1 MAANQLLFKEL
12 PFQPSRNQVFYIEN
26 GYDAD
31 ANNFIQSNYFDL
43 KSVFANNGMDFYY
56 LPYLL
61 REHDIEA
68 KVRYYAPYLSSQL
81 LTTKVQSNALVPYLS
96 DDDTR
101 KNLQPS
107 LVFEGNQKGGNG
119 EVMFLQVPLSDIDFS
134 QSKSVDDLVQW
145 VEQMRDAYHRE
156 IVQERVCYYQSE
168 DFHAPHCCSQVE
180 TSSSKKRFLEG
191 LFNRFNK
198 KLEMPEDDV
207 DLQKTEDEYAEE
219 QSLMETEKVLRE
231 LRLTVQKLRL
241 EGVSLMAI
249 HEFID
254 KQEPLSRMT
263 ITPDYRIFLPDYN
276 NIEIEMAALP
286 KAIYFLFLRY
296 PNGIIYKH
304 MQDHYNE
311 LLNIYRQLRP
321 NTDEARIN
329 LTITKVVNPVGNA
342 LNENIARIRKA
353 FIEKFDEHLANHYI
367 ITGERGLQYAIPL
380 DRELITWEE

>member
-1 MAANQLLFKEL
+1 MAVNQLLFKDL

-31 ANNFIQSNYFDL
+31 VNNFIQSNYFDL
-43 KSVFANNGMDFYY
+43 KSVFANNGMDFFY

-156 IVQERVCYYQSE
+156 IVHERVRYYQSE
-168 DFHAPHCCSQVE
+168 DFHAPRCCSQVE
-180 TSSSKKRFLEG
+180 TSGSKKRFLEG

-198 KLEMPEDDV
+198 KLERPEDDV
-207 DLQKTEDEYAEE
+207 DLQKTEEEYAEE

-321 NTDEARIN
+321 HTDEARIN

>member
-1 MAANQLLFKEL
+1 MAVNQLLFKDL

-68 KVRYYAPYLSSQL
+68 KVRYYAPYLSSAL

-134 QSKSVDDLVQW
+134 QSKSVGDLVQW

-156 IVQERVCYYQSE
+156 IVHERVCYYQSE
-168 DFHAPHCCSQVE
+168 DFHAPQCCSQVE

-207 DLQKTEDEYAEE
+207 DLQKTEEEYAEE

-321 NTDEARIN
+321 HTDEARIN

>member
-1 MAANQLLFKEL
+1 MAVNQLLFKDL

-31 ANNFIQSNYFDL
+31 VNNFIQSNYFDL

-68 KVRYYAPYLSSQL
+68 KVRYYAPYLSSAL
-81 LTTKVQSNALVPYLS
+81 LTTNVQSNALVPYLS

-119 EVMFLQVPLSDIDFS
+119 EVMFLQVLLSDIDFS

-145 VEQMRDAYHRE
+145 VEQLRDAYHRE
-156 IVQERVCYYQSE
+156 IVQERVSYYE
-168 DFHAPHCCSQVE
+168 TCDAPPPCCCSQVE
-180 TSSSKKRFLEG
+180 TSSSKKGFLEG

-198 KLEMPEDDV
+198 KLEMPEDDA
-207 DLQKTEDEYAEE
+207 DLQKTEEELAEE

-321 NTDEARIN
+321 HTDEARIN

>member
-1 MAANQLLFKEL
+1 MAVNQLLFKEL

-31 ANNFIQSNYFDL
+31 VNNFIQSNYFDL

-156 IVQERVCYYQSE
+156 IEHERVSYYQSE
-168 DFHAPHCCSQVE
+168 DFHAPSCCSQVE

-207 DLQKTEDEYAEE
+207 DLQKTEEEYAEE

>member
-1 MAANQLLFKEL
+1 MAVNQLLFKDL

-31 ANNFIQSNYFDL
+31 VNNFIQSNYSEL
-43 KSVFANNGMDFYY
+43 KSVFANNGMDFFY

-156 IVQERVCYYQSE
+156 IVHERVCYYQSE

-180 TSSSKKRFLEG
+180 TSHSKKRFFEG

-207 DLQKTEDEYAEE
+207 DLQKTEEEYAEE

-304 MQDHYNE
+304 MLDHYNE

-321 NTDEARIN
+321 HTDEARIN

>member
-1 MAANQLLFKEL
+1 MAVNQLLFKDL

-31 ANNFIQSNYFDL
+31 VNHFIQSNYFDL

-81 LTTKVQSNALVPYLS
+81 LTTKVQNNALVPYLS

-134 QSKSVDDLVQW
+134 KSKSVGDLVQW

-156 IVQERVCYYQSE
+156 IVHERVCYYQTE
-168 DFHAPHCCSQVE
+168 DFHAPQCCGQVAA
-180 TSSSKKRFLEG
+180 SSSKKRFLEG

-207 DLQKTEDEYAEE
+207 DLQKTEEEYAEE

>member
-1 MAANQLLFKEL
+1 MAVNQLLFKEL

-31 ANNFIQSNYFDL
+31 VNNFIQSNYSEL

-68 KVRYYAPYLSSQL
+68 KVRYYAPYLSSAL

-134 QSKSVDDLVQW
+134 KSKSVDDLVQW

-180 TSSSKKRFLEG
+180 TSGSKKRFLEG

-207 DLQKTEDEYAEE
+207 DLQKTEEEYAEE

-321 NTDEARIN
+321 HTDEARIN

>member
-1 MAANQLLFKEL
+1 MAVNQLLFKDL

-31 ANNFIQSNYFDL
+31 VNHFIQSNYFDL
-43 KSVFANNGMDFYY
+43 KSVFANNGMDFFY

-156 IVQERVCYYQSE
+156 IVLERVSYYESS
-168 DFHAPHCCSQVE
+168 DAPPPCCCSQGE

-207 DLQKTEDEYAEE
+207 DLQKTEEEYAEE

-321 NTDEARIN
+321 HTDEARIN